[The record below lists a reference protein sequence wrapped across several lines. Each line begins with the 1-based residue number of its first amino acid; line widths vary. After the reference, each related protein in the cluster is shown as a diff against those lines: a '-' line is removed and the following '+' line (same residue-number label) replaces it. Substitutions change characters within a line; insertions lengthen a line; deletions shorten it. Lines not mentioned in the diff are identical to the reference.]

1 MKRTDARYYPILI
14 ILIAVALSVSVSSA
28 RAHIGKIHS
37 DLPPLRFTI
46 LSCMDPVTTYTNF
59 HVLAHYLESQTGREI
74 ILQVPRDYAAFRRII
89 RRRQT
94 DFSYQPAHVFLDLE
108 DFFNPETLLSGLTP
122 SGRRLH
128 QAFLVA
134 RSDSSIETI
143 TDLYGKSVLFGPKES
158 TVRAFAAR
166 RLLEDN
172 GIDIE
177 RDLHDNRY
185 GLSCE
190 KTAFNVF
197 LGAYDAGF
205 VCDHSWKVLSSGA
218 NPAWPIPPGSL
229 KIIGKTMEIPT
240 WIFGAMQGLEPDIAQ
255 LVADALISLSRSKS
269 PGNSVVLRTIEAGGF
284 APTKLGDLLLLR
296 DQIGAP

>member
-1 MKRTDARYYPILI
+1 MKRTDTRYCTILVI
-14 ILIAVALSVSVSSA
+14 FMAFALIVSVSSA

-37 DLPPLRFTI
+37 DLPPLRLTI

-59 HVLAHYLESQTGREI
+59 HILAHYLESQIGREV
-74 ILQVPRDYAAFRRII
+74 ILQVPRDYGAFRRII
-89 RRRQT
+89 RRKQT

-108 DFFNPETLLSGLTP
+108 SFFNPDTLLSGLTP

-134 RSDSSIETI
+134 RSDSSIETVR
-143 TDLYGKSVLFGPKES
+143 DLYGKSVLFGPQES
-158 TVRAFAAR
+158 TVRAFAAE

-240 WIFGAMQGLEPDIAQ
+240 WVFGARQGLGPGIAQ
-255 LVADALISLSRSKS
+255 RVADALVSLSRSES
-269 PGNSVVLRTIEAGGF
+269 PEHDLVLRTIEAGGF
-284 APTKLGDLLLLR
+284 APTELGDLLLLR